1 MSEHGDPMDPDM
13 DRIARAMPEVE
24 LIKDGVLRRKVL
36 EVWVLAL
43 SESSFNS
50 IEEVPGEPE
59 IDPSVNQLTHQRAVA
74 RLAWQIADVMEGTM
88 PAIRFDRDVLV
99 AGALVHDVGK
109 AFEYDPKRAAVWR
122 NRPQAVGYPPIRHP
136 AYGVHLALRVGLP
149 EAVAHIC
156 AAHAREGE
164 MIQRSLEA
172 VAVHYA
178 DFAFW
183 EVVAK
188 ACTGLSEDQAIR
200 LSWPSDGLRAVPKPH
215 RNTDESQG

>member
-1 MSEHGDPMDPDM
+1 
-13 DRIARAMPEVE
+13 MPEVE
-24 LIKDGVLRRKVL
+24 LIQDAALRRKVL
-36 EVWVLAL
+36 EVWALAL
-43 SESSFNS
+43 AESSFTR

-74 RLAWQIADVMEGTM
+74 RLAWQIADVMEATL
-88 PAIRFDRDVLV
+88 PAIHFDRDVLV

-109 AFEYDPKRAAVWR
+109 AFEYDPERAALWR
-122 NRPQAVGYPPIRHP
+122 NRPQAAGYPPIRHP

-156 AAHAREGE
+156 AAHAKEGE

-183 EVVAK
+183 ELVAK
-188 ACTGLSEDQAIR
+188 ARTGLSEEQAIR
-200 LSWPSDGLRAVPKPH
+200 LAWPSDGLRAIPRPH
-215 RNTDESQG
+215 RDLGRTE